1 MIVANEPPGNVKAVL
16 LPALVERGKD
26 LIAVDDVV
34 LFECSFLIEQ
44 QCRKRRVVGKQHH
57 RPVRRQNQ
65 RLVLQP
71 LDLFFLVSE
80 DHDRFAAAVL
90 IKIRAQEHK
99 ANLFFCNIYIIIGLL
114 RRTADVLLRVQKA
127 DGLRPEPRGIR
138 PAACVVIALHR
149 EEASARNSGPEQR
162 ELLPQQKLCVPSADL
177 TGEEITQMDAA
188 VKMYRLIDCGDVLN
202 GSRDGIVQMRV
213 RNQRNV

>member
-1 MIVANEPPGNVKAVL
+1 M
-16 LPALVERGKD
+16 
-26 LIAVDDVV
+26 
-34 LFECSFLIEQ
+34 
-44 QCRKRRVVGKQHH
+44 
-57 RPVRRQNQ
+57 
-65 RLVLQP
+65 QP

-80 DHDRFAAAVL
+80 DHDRTAAAVL
-90 IKIRAQEHK
+90 VIIRANKHK

-127 DGLRPEPRGIR
+127 DGLRPELRGIR

-162 ELLPQQKLCVPSADL
+162 ELLPQQKLCVSSADL

>member
-1 MIVANEPPGNVKAVL
+1 M
-16 LPALVERGKD
+16 
-26 LIAVDDVV
+26 
-34 LFECSFLIEQ
+34 
-44 QCRKRRVVGKQHH
+44 
-57 RPVRRQNQ
+57 
-65 RLVLQP
+65 QP

-99 ANLFFCNIYIIIGLL
+99 ANLFLRNIYIVIWLL
-114 RRTADVLLRVQKA
+114 CRTADTLLRVQKA